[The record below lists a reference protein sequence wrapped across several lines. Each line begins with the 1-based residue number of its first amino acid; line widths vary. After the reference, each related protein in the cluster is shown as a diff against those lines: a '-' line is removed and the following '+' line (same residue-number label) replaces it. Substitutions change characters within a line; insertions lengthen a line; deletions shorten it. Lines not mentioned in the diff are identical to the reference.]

1 MCPDSTPDRSN
12 VKGMTT
18 HPSSAT
24 PPPSTPSL
32 PTTSYAILGM
42 LALRPWSAYELTQ
55 QTRRSL
61 DFCWPTAESVLYH
74 EPKRLVRL
82 GLATA
87 KRQAAGR
94 RTRTVYAITEQGRRV
109 LADWLATTP
118 SPPGLE
124 VEAMLRLLYADQG
137 SKQDLL
143 DAIRATRAW
152 ALARAP
158 ERLAQVRG
166 YLADGGPF
174 PERLH
179 IITLFG
185 RFYLDLFELLARW
198 ADLAEAEIAAWPRTA
213 GLGMTDRTRALLE
226 EMLTRLQ
233 ALADHAAEQPP
244 PGSGVT

>member
-1 MCPDSTPDRSN
+1 
-12 VKGMTT
+12 MTT
-18 HPSSAT
+18 PPS
-24 PPPSTPSL
+24 PSTPSL

-61 DFCWPTAESVLYH
+61 DYCWPTAESVLYQ

-109 LADWLATTP
+109 LAKWLATPP

-124 VEAMLRLLYADQG
+124 LEAMLRLLYADQG

-143 DAIRATRAW
+143 DVVRATRAW

-158 ERLAQVRG
+158 EGLAQVRG
-166 YLADGGPF
+166 YLDDGGPF

-179 IITLFG
+179 VIALFG
-185 RFYLDLFELLARW
+185 RFHLDLFELLVRW
-198 ADLAEAEIAAWPRTA
+198 ADLAEAEIERWPRTD
-213 GLGMTDRTRALLE
+213 GLGMTDQTRSLLE

-233 ALADHAAEQPP
+233 ALADRTATEPT
-244 PGSGVT
+244 PGSAVTQT

>member
-1 MCPDSTPDRSN
+1 
-12 VKGMTT
+12 MTT
-18 HPSSAT
+18 RPSS
-24 PPPSTPSL
+24 STPSL

-61 DFCWPTAESVLYH
+61 DYCWPTAESVLYS

-94 RTRTVYAITEQGRRV
+94 RTRTVYAITAQGRRA
-109 LADWLATTP
+109 LAGWLATPP

-124 VEAMLRLLYADQG
+124 FEAMLRLLYADQG

-143 DAIRATRAW
+143 DAVRATRAW

-158 ERLAQVRG
+158 EALAQVRG

-198 ADLAEAEIAAWPRTA
+198 ADLAEAEIMTWPRTA
-213 GLGMTDRTRALLE
+213 DLGMTDRTRALLE
-226 EMLTRLQ
+226 EGLTRLQ
-233 ALADHAAEQPP
+233 VLAEHAAGQPH

>member
-1 MCPDSTPDRSN
+1 MPAP
-12 VKGMTT
+12 
-18 HPSSAT
+18 A
-24 PPPSTPSL
+24 PPPL

-55 QTRRSL
+55 QARRSL
-61 DFCWPTAESVLYH
+61 DYCWPTAESVLYS

-87 KRQAAGR
+87 ERQAAGR
-94 RTRTVYAITEQGRRV
+94 RTRTVYAITGQGRRV
-109 LADWLATTP
+109 LAEWLATPP

-124 VEAMLRLLYADQG
+124 IEAMLRLLYADQG

-143 DAIRATRAW
+143 DAVRATRAW

-158 ERLAQVRG
+158 EALAQVRG

-179 IITLFG
+179 ISTLFG
-185 RFYLDLFELLARW
+185 RFYLDLYELLARW
-198 ADLAEAEIAAWPRTA
+198 ADLAEAEIAAWPGTA
-213 GLGMTDRTRALLE
+213 GLGMTDRTRAQLE
-226 EMLTRLQ
+226 EALTRLQ
-233 ALADHAAEQPP
+233 ALAGHAAGQPP
-244 PGSGVT
+244 PGPGGA

>member
-1 MCPDSTPDRSN
+1 
-12 VKGMTT
+12 MTAP
-18 HPSSAT
+18 PS
-24 PPPSTPSL
+24 PSTPAL

-61 DFCWPTAESVLYH
+61 DYCWPTAESVLYQ

-94 RTRTVYAITEQGRRV
+94 RTRTVYTITEQGRQV
-109 LADWLATTP
+109 LAQWLATPP
-118 SPPGLE
+118 SPPSLE

-143 DAIRATRAW
+143 DAISATRAW

-158 ERLAQVRG
+158 EGLAQVRG
-166 YLADGGPF
+166 YLTDGGPF

-179 IITLFG
+179 ISALFA
-185 RFYLDLFELLARW
+185 RFYLDLFELLVRW
-198 ADLAEAEIAAWPRTA
+198 ADLAEAEIEAWPDTA
-213 GLGMTDRTRALLE
+213 DLGITEQTRALLE
-226 EMLTRLQ
+226 ELLTRLQ
-233 ALADHAAEQPP
+233 ALADRAAQQPTP
-244 PGSGVT
+244 ESGLT

>member
-1 MCPDSTPDRSN
+1 
-12 VKGMTT
+12 MTT
-18 HPSSAT
+18 RPSS
-24 PPPSTPSL
+24 STPSL

-42 LALRPWSAYELTQ
+42 LALRSWSAYELTQ

-61 DFCWPTAESVLYH
+61 NYCWPTAESVLYS

-94 RTRTVYAITEQGRRV
+94 RTRTVYAITEQGRRA
-109 LADWLATTP
+109 LADWLATPP

-124 VEAMLRLLYADQG
+124 FEAMLRLLYADQG

-143 DAIRATRAW
+143 DAVRATRGW
-152 ALARAP
+152 AIERAA
-158 ERLAQVRG
+158 EALVQVRG

-185 RFYLDLFELLARW
+185 RFYLDLYELMARW
-198 ADLAEAEIAAWPRTA
+198 ADLAEAEITAWPRTA
-213 GLGMTDRTRALLE
+213 DLGMTDGTRAVLE
-226 EMLTRLQ
+226 EGLIRFQ
-233 ALADHAAEQPP
+233 VLASRSAHAAARDD
-244 PGSGVT
+244 PGD